1 MAGKSSERYPF
12 ATASRVIWKLAKY
25 CIILMLLWIIFIHG
39 IMTFIAWILKK
50 GADSEFLQSLVDFVN
65 TNIISIFSDFRVSS
79 PKGASDGI
87 YNWVQHMKQAF
98 VFDLGLYIL
107 IGLAVLYCITILL
120 RHHNREQAPF
130 MNDMEAKWLK
140 IKLRWALGAG
150 KDDKYDE
157 ETRKIRKVELA
168 ARRRLRFMRVHI
180 HTRKEQG
187 EDVPTKQY
195 DVKIIQPRVNRI
207 DNEVLRKIGKMPNI
221 LRRNTNGVNFGDMER
236 TQDGRWYRFRGSEEA
251 KDKEAWSVKRA
262 RKKQATAE
270 AKDDKQE
277 SGKKSKAAEY
287 TYPLDLF
294 VDRTQ
299 DIAEKE
305 AKAKEFALKQQK
317 VITDF
322 LVSTEKS
329 VTHQA
334 THVGNTSIMYK
345 YRVSFTK
352 NSSSDKQ
359 AAAIEEGLSDE
370 LEVEGILVQGGSGY
384 IRITLPLKEGE
395 DDNVK
400 YDYTIP
406 IDVRSMI
413 EKVTFSSP
421 TDMILGIT
429 PDSKIQHFPLAK
441 QPHLLLA
448 GATGAGK
455 SVNVQQMLMTMMI
468 HATPEEIRFGII
480 DPKEVDFQFYFDL
493 PYMITNPIQD
503 MSQAKDFL
511 EYCVIEMDKRQKMLK
526 HAKVRNIGD
535 YNKWAKKHDKE
546 IMPFWVVVIDEFA
559 DLIMQF
565 KEVEEPVKRLAQK
578 ARAVGIHLII
588 GTQTPRAN
596 ILTGQIKANVDTR
609 VSMRVS
615 GSIESG
621 IILDETGAEKL
632 KNGGDMLIRRAGKIV
647 RAQGAFISD
656 EEITG
661 IFDFL
666 KDKFEKPVFPD
677 FVKEVARANG
687 ELDEDGEASETGKV
701 PQSTSVAVNAD
712 RKRPTPSN
720 TSSNKSI
727 KGKVRVPTNP
737 SSMAKLKQRAEER
750 RRKDAERNQSKSEV
764 NTAVK
769 DDKPKDISNTETN
782 EPSEPKQEKKKA
794 DMSFFLGK

>member
-1 MAGKSSERYPF
+1 MASKNSDHYPF
-12 ATASRVIWKLAKY
+12 ATASRVIWKLGKY
-25 CIILMLLWIIFIHG
+25 FIILTLLWMVFMYG
-39 IMTFIAWILKK
+39 IMTFIAWGLKK
-50 GADSEFLQSLVDFVN
+50 GANSEGLQG
-65 TNIISIFSDFRVSS
+65 IISFFNENILSIYTDKQIPS
-79 PKGASDGI
+79 PNGASDGL
-87 YNWVQHMKQAF
+87 YDWVNGLKE
-98 VFDLGLYIL
+98 VFTLQIPLFIVGGFAILYL
-107 IGLAVLYCITILL
+107 ITIIL

-130 MNDMEAKWLK
+130 INDMESKFLK
-140 IKLRWALGAG
+140 FKLKFALGAG
-150 KDDKYDE
+150 KDDTYDE
-157 ETRKIRKVELA
+157 ENRRIRKVELA

-180 HTRKEQG
+180 HTRKQKG
-187 EDVPTKQY
+187 EAVPTKQY
-195 DVKIIQPRVNRI
+195 DIKIIQPRSTRV
-207 DNEVLRKIGKMPNI
+207 DNELLRKLGNMPTVLRRSTG
-221 LRRNTNGVNFGDMER
+221 GVNFGDMER
-236 TQDGRWYRFRGSEEA
+236 TQNGRWYRFRGSEEA
-251 KDKEAWSVKRA
+251 KDKEAWSVKRQ
-262 RKKQATAE
+262 RKQQSSNDSKN
-270 AKDDKQE
+270 KGHVDK
-277 SGKKSKAAEY
+277 KKKPEY
-287 TYPLDLF
+287 TFPLELF
-294 VDRTQ
+294 VDRTK

-305 AKAKEFALKQQK
+305 TQANEFAKQMQTR
-317 VITDF
+317 ITDF
-322 LVSTEKS
+322 LISTEKS

-334 THVGNTSIMYK
+334 THVGNTSVMYR

-400 YDYTIP
+400 YDYSIP

-455 SVNVQQMLMTMMI
+455 SVNVQQMLITMMI
-468 HATPEEIRFGII
+468 HATPEEVRFGII

-511 EYCVIEMDKRQKMLK
+511 EYAVIEMDKRQKMLK

-535 YNKWAKKHDKE
+535 YNKWAKKNGKE
-546 IMPFWVVVIDEFA
+546 IMPFWVITIDEFA

-578 ARAVGIHLII
+578 ARATGIHLII

-621 IILDETGAEKL
+621 IILDETGAERL

-656 EEITG
+656 DEITA
-661 IFDFL
+661 IFGFL
-666 KDKFEKPVFPD
+666 RDKFEKPVFPD
-677 FVKEVARANG
+677 FVSEVARVNG
-687 ELDEDGEASETGKV
+687 DDKGEGFGESGRT
-701 PQSTSVAVNAD
+701 PNSTTLSVNAD
-712 RKRPTPSN
+712 RKRPTPSG
-720 TSSNKSI
+720 TASNKPSI
-727 KGKVRVPTNP
+727 KGKVKVPTTP
-737 SSMAKLKQRAEER
+737 SSMSKLRERAEA
-750 RRKDAERNQSKSEV
+750 RRKKDMDKKN
-764 NTAVK
+764 VK
-769 DDKPKDISNTETN
+769 EQNKVVSNPVETKQDN
-782 EPSEPKQEKKKA
+782 NSQEPKQEKKKA